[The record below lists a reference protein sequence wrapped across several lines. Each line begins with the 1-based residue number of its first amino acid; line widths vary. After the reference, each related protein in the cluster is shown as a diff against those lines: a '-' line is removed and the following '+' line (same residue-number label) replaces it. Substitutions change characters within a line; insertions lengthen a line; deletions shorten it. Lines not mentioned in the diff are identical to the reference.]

1 MNGFF
6 QKFRV
11 CDHQPKI
18 FERLSVYQASFQG
31 LGSSSENPT
40 LAGLYCFGEFDN
52 KPKQCLDYILK
63 NGIKKN
69 KLEKED

>member
-1 MNGFF
+1 M
-6 QKFRV
+6 
-11 CDHQPKI
+11 
-18 FERLSVYQASFQG
+18 YQASFQG

-40 LAGLYCFGEFDN
+40 LAGLYFIGEFDN